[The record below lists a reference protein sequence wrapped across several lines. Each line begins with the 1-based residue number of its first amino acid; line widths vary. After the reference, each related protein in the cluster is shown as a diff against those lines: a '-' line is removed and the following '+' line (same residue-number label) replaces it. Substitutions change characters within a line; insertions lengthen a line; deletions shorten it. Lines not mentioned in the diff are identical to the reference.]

1 MILAPHTT
9 ENTGM
14 IDLQVSEGYA
24 FDYFAIMQVK
34 AQKTESEI
42 NIRNYHLCFNN
53 LRAEV
58 GPKLFDLIVS
68 SQEYKDLVNVN
79 AKTFDAV
86 DKAKTDEI
94 PASLVDRLN
103 YERYLKKCALQE
115 KFFDS
120 KMDEQK
126 IGYNSNQ

>member
-1 MILAPHTT
+1 MI
-9 ENTGM
+9 N
-14 IDLQVSEGYA
+14 LQVSEGYA
-24 FDYFAIMQVK
+24 FDYLAIMQVK
-34 AQKTESEI
+34 AQKRESEI
-42 NIRNYHLCFNN
+42 NIRNYHSCFNN
-53 LRAEV
+53 LRSEV

-79 AKTFDAV
+79 AQTFDAV

-126 IGYNSNQ
+126 IGY